1 MRKQILSLCLLSSM
15 VLSTSSVNANEE
27 VKIKNNNDEKVDLCA
42 LDNHQQSV
50 VNYDTENFEELNL
63 SKIQS
68 KEEIEARKKEEERLR
83 KLEEE
88 KQKQEEERQRKIA
101 EEEKAETEKRVLYEN
116 SEKIILPETNA
127 TFDSNGLLNMRYSGR
142 AQMVVN
148 KLIAIPDHMNGE
160 YYHIQYGIDKD
171 IAELSTEEAFWVLHQ
186 IEGAGFGQTGDG
198 YAGYDSSEGH
208 HALITNQL
216 NKRFS
221 GSIHK
226 LLTKWGTYPYG
237 GY

>member
-88 KQKQEEERQRKIA
+88 KA
-101 EEEKAETEKRVLYEN
+101 EAEKRVLYEN
-116 SEKIILPETNA
+116 SEKIVLPETNA

-160 YYHIQYGIDKD
+160 YYHIQHGIDKD

>member
-1 MRKQILSLCLLSSM
+1 MRKQILSLCLLSLL
-15 VLSTSSVNANEE
+15 VLSTTSAYANEN
-27 VKIKNNNDEKVDLCA
+27 VKNNNNEKVYLCT
-42 LDNHQQSV
+42 LDNHQQSI
-50 VNYDTENFEELNL
+50 VNYKTENFEQLDS

-68 KEEIEARKKEEERLR
+68 KEEIEAHKKEEERLR

-101 EEEKAETEKRVLYEN
+101 EEQKAEAEKRVLYEN
-116 SEKIILPETNA
+116 TEKIILPETNPL
-127 TFDSNGLLNMRYSGR
+127 FDSNGLLNMKSSGR

-148 KLIAIPDHMNGE
+148 KLLAIPGHMNGE
-160 YYHIQYGIDKD
+160 YYHIQNGIDQD

-198 YAGYDSSEGH
+198 YAGYDNSEGH

-216 NKRFS
+216 NRRFS